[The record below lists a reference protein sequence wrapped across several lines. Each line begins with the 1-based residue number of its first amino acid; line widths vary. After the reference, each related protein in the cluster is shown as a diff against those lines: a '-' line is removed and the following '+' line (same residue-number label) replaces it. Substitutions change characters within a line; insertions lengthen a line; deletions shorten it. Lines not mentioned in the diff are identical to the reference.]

1 MTSTPSQAQALLAP
15 LSHQPQVHGYLTRAL
30 TEGKVSHASL
40 FIGRAAT
47 DQQAAALAVAQVLTC
62 PAGGC
67 GTCESC
73 QKVAHSFLEPQNA
86 AHPDVH
92 VYAPGSAT
100 GYLLEQVEAIIA
112 AANRSAVGGGSKV
125 FVIQEAQRLGTL
137 AANALLKTLEE
148 PPARTCFILIA
159 PAANGVLPTI
169 VSRCQVVPFA
179 PTNAAAVEEQVAAAA
194 QVSLDEARQALAIYP
209 DVAKACAL
217 LKDPDRWALRQ
228 QAADLLGNL
237 PHMSD
242 ADIVLAARSVAEAAG
257 ELSGEMDAKEL
268 KERLK
273 AKGLSDA
280 EKRALQDQ
288 LAAREQ
294 EEQIRAD
301 YLTRGAQKALE
312 QQERRQRSAQDRSAM
327 MEVVACC
334 RSLLADALA
343 SKELSRPLS
352 GPDAASILAACGSA
366 DVSQLLAAIESANR
380 ASSQLATN
388 VDGRLVLEAMLFAF
402 KEALCPMSYR

>member
-1 MTSTPSQAQALLAP
+1 MSETAVPPCLSALDGQPRVRRFLADALAQGRVGTAYLFCGTAGEEAHRAAVALAQAL
-15 LSHQPQVHGYLTRAL
+15 V
-30 TEGKVSHASL
+30 
-40 FIGRAAT
+40 
-47 DQQAAALAVAQVLTC
+47 C
-62 PAGGC
+62 PRGGC
-67 GTCESC
+67 GDTAPCDDC
-73 QKVAHSFLEPQNA
+73 RLVAA
-86 AHPDVH
+86 GDHPDVTILS
-92 VYAPGSAT
+92 PDSAT
-100 GYLLEQVEAIIA
+100 GYRIEQVRDEVIA
-112 AANRSAVGGGSKV
+112 RAQKTPVRSPAKV
-125 FVIQEAQRLGTL
+125 FVLERADQLRGVS
-137 AANALLKTLEE
+137 ANALLKTIEE
-148 PPARTCFILIA
+148 PPGDTHFILCA
-159 PAANGVLPTI
+159 PAPDLVLPTI

-301 YLTRGAQKALE
+301 YLTRGAQKVLE